1 MNVIGFD
8 DGPFLRNHR
17 GSVLLVGTVCAG
29 TRLDGVVSGRVTR
42 DGTDATRRMVELIR
56 ESQFREYVRAV
67 LLQGI
72 AVGGFNVV
80 DVHALS
86 ETLGVPV
93 LVVMRRLPDFPAI
106 EKALFSRNPAERPN
120 VRGAARKWALI
131 QRAGPIEEL
140 ALRGSEVSG
149 LRGVRHR
156 LWVQRVGL
164 SSEMAR
170 RVLASTTLHGQVP
183 EPLRLAHLI
192 AGGVAWGH
200 SRGRA

>member
-1 MNVIGFD
+1 
-8 DGPFLRNHR
+8 
-17 GSVLLVGTVCAG
+17 
-29 TRLDGVVSGRVTR
+29 
-42 DGTDATRRMVELIR
+42 MVELIR

-93 LVVMRRLPDFPAI
+93 LVVMRRPPDFPAI
-106 EKALFSRNPAERPN
+106 EKALFSRNPPARPN

-140 ALRGSEVSG
+140 ALRGSKVSG

-156 LWVQRVGL
+156 LWVQRV
-164 SSEMAR
+164 A
-170 RVLASTTLHGQVP
+170 
-183 EPLRLAHLI
+183 
-192 AGGVAWGH
+192 
-200 SRGRA
+200 